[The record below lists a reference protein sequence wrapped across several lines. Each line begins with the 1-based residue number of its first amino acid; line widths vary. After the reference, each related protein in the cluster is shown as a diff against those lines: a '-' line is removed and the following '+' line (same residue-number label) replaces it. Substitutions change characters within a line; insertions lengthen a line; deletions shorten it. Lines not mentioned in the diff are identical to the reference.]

1 MADSDQSDPQGAKG
15 PHWAVV
21 MGAILAVAVIVV
33 ATLSFLGQQEQG
45 GSEEKPVA
53 SEQGL
58 PEPTVPP
65 AMAESPPPEPPDPGG
80 NASKRG
86 PVVNISRELTK
97 ARQALLDGDF
107 NTAIQSYQTILR
119 VSPSNSRARSGLAT
133 AQLMKEDHEREE
145 QQRQAQIRDLVVRAE
160 DAVKGGDYGSAIQ
173 AYEKALA
180 LDPDNEEIKQA
191 LQKVREAAKSI
202 EPPLVGLSWFFR
214 FLLHTIITNKPLRD
228 RTI

>member
-1 MADSDQSDPQGAKG
+1 MADDNQSDSQGAKG

-45 GSEEKPVA
+45 GSEEKPDA

-65 AMAESPPPEPPDPGG
+65 ATAESPPPAPGG
-80 NASKRG
+80 SSTSKRG

-107 NTAIQSYQTILR
+107 NTAIQSYQAILR
-119 VSPSNSRARSGLAT
+119 VSPNNSRARSGLAT

-145 QQRQAQIRDLVVRAE
+145 QQRQAQVRDLVARAE
-160 DAVKGGDYGSAIQ
+160 DAVKRGDYSSAVQ
-173 AYEKALA
+173 AYERALA
-180 LDPDNEEIKQA
+180 LDPDNEDIKQA
-191 LQKVREAAKSI
+191 LQKAREAAES
-202 EPPLVGLSWFFR
+202 PLTSHLPRSKR
-214 FLLHTIITNKPLRD
+214 
-228 RTI
+228 

>member
-1 MADSDQSDPQGAKG
+1 MADDDQSDPQGAKG

-45 GSEEKPVA
+45 GSEEKPDA

-65 AMAESPPPEPPDPGG
+65 ATAESPPPAPGG
-80 NASKRG
+80 STSKRG

-107 NTAIQSYQTILR
+107 NTAIQIYQAILR
-119 VSPSNSRARSGLAT
+119 VSPNNSRARSGLAT

-145 QQRQAQIRDLVVRAE
+145 QQRQVQVRDLVARAE
-160 DAVKGGDYGSAIQ
+160 DAVKRGDYSSAIQ
-173 AYEKALA
+173 AYERALA
-180 LDPDNEEIKQA
+180 LDPDNEDIKQA
-191 LQKVREAAKSI
+191 LQKAREAAES
-202 EPPLVGLSWFFR
+202 PLTSYLPRSKR
-214 FLLHTIITNKPLRD
+214 
-228 RTI
+228 